1 MKCGVVKTIK
11 IDVLREYYKGH
22 KVFMSEHASNR
33 CMQREITQK
42 DVRNCIMT
50 GEIIEQYPDD
60 FPWPSCL
67 IAGHDIKGR
76 IIHVVAS
83 DNGSYSKIITSYIPN
98 TEIFESD
105 LKTRIKRGKC
115 DD

>member
-1 MKCGVVKTIK
+1 M
-11 IDVLREYYKGH
+11 IDIENLREYYKQS

-42 DVRNCIMT
+42 DIKNCVMT

-67 IAGHDIKGR
+67 IFGHGEDDKVV
-76 IIHVVAS
+76 HVVVS
-83 DNGSYSKIITSYIPN
+83 DNGQYSKIITAYIPN
-98 TEIFESD
+98 TEIFEMD
-105 LKTRIKRGKC
+105 LKTRKKGETENE
-115 DD
+115 